1 MDIKI
6 LGTGCP
12 NCQRLEA
19 HVRQAASDLG
29 LTADIG
35 KVTDIAQIM
44 KHGVMRTPGLVVD
57 GQVKVSGRV
66 PTLDEVRRILETAG
80 APPAGPAPAGAAPTG
95 R

>member
-19 HVRQAASDLG
+19 HAKQAAADLG
-29 LTADIG
+29 LKAEIS
-35 KVTDIAQIM
+35 KVTDMGQIM
-44 KHGVMRTPGLVVD
+44 GYGIMRPPALVVD

-80 APPAGPAPAGAAPTG
+80 SAAAGPAPSGAAPAG